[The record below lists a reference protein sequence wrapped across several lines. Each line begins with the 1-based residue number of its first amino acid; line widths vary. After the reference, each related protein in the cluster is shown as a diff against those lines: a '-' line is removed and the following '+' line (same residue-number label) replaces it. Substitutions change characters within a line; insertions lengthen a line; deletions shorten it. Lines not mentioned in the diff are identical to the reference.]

1 MIIIFFKKKEMIDRN
16 FRSLKYKRF
25 YKKEEDKNQI
35 KFLTYYLSSQNSLK
49 IIKLHFTR
57 FQS

>member
-1 MIIIFFKKKEMIDRN
+1 MIDRN
-16 FRSLKYKRF
+16 FRSLKYKRL

-57 FQS
+57 FKS